1 MGNSNFLFGTCTGYD
16 LPSPAFRDTFHFT
29 GKHLTWQ
36 QQKFFYAGPVLFHMK
51 GNTKRPLL
59 RSNVKRALLIAKHPL
74 RTMEATRLRIGNRRL
89 RNAKMHLSS
98 LLEHEEFLRN
108 AINDPSPR
116 GKTEVEEKFIRN
128 GLQEYLERTERQI
141 EAAKVELEKAKQGFL
156 FPQHTVRKKRQS

>member
-1 MGNSNFLFGTCTGYD
+1 
-16 LPSPAFRDTFHFT
+16 
-29 GKHLTWQ
+29 
-36 QQKFFYAGPVLFHMK
+36 MK

-74 RTMEATRLRIGNRRL
+74 RTLEAGRIRIGNRRL
-89 RNAKMHLSS
+89 RNAKMHLAS
-98 LLEHEEFLRN
+98 LQEYEKYLEESIAN
-108 AINDPSPR
+108 PSPK
-116 GKTEVEEKFIRN
+116 GKTEFDEKFIRN